1 VSERIGRRPFLGG
14 LALGLLWPGGLVA
27 RAGGDP
33 LLELVEHSDC
43 CVVGR
48 SLAAASSHRVL
59 GGMRRIVTLH
69 RLRVDEVLDGAVR
82 AADEL
87 TLRTLGGRVG
97 DVAQRVFGEAEI
109 VIGRPALLFLFRA
122 NEAEHVVTDLA
133 GGYFDLDRDAHGLA
147 RVRIASGEHA
157 PTSRAPGA
165 AAQLA
170 GASMAEVRQML
181 TAMRGQRAR

>member
-1 VSERIGRRPFLGG
+1 VRERIGRRPFLGG

-48 SLAAASSHRVL
+48 SLAAASSYRML
-59 GGMRRIVTLH
+59 GGIRRIVTLH
-69 RLRVDEVLDGAVR
+69 RLRVDEALDGPIR
-82 AADEL
+82 TGDEL

-109 VIGRPALLFLFRA
+109 AIGRPALLFLFRA
-122 NEAEHVVTDLA
+122 NDAEHVVTDLA
-133 GGYFDLDRDAHGLA
+133 GGHFQLDRDALGVA
-147 RVRIASGEHA
+147 RVRIASDAHAQSTGE
-157 PTSRAPGA
+157 TGA
-165 AAQLA
+165 ADQLA
-170 GASMAEVRQML
+170 GASMAQVRQML
-181 TAMRGQRAR
+181 SAMRGQRAR

>member
-1 VSERIGRRPFLGG
+1 MSERIARRPILGG
-14 LALGLLWPGGLVA
+14 LALGLLWPAGLVA
-27 RAGGDP
+27 RAEDDP

-43 CVVGR
+43 CIVGR
-48 SLAAASSHRVL
+48 SVAAASSYRVL

-69 RLRVDEVLDGAVR
+69 RLRVDEALDGPVR
-82 AADEL
+82 AGDEL

-97 DVAQRVFGEAEI
+97 DLAQRVFGEAEI

-122 NEAEHVVTDLA
+122 NDAEHVVTDLA
-133 GGYFDLDRDAHGLA
+133 GGYFDLERDAHGVA
-147 RVRIASGEHA
+147 RVRIASGE
-157 PTSRAPGA
+157 RAQSTPLPGA

-170 GASMAEVRQML
+170 GASMAQVRQML